1 MNIGFIF
8 PGANRAYFR
17 HKPIRVQASIYL
29 GISYISSVLKL
40 KGHQTRLFVLTPR
53 NQSQVETLLD
63 KFEPQLLCCTA
74 VSTTYHLIK
83 NFAVRYKKR
92 CPHVFLLA
100 GGCHVSLN
108 PEEVIA
114 DPFDAICTGEG
125 EYPALELAD
134 QLERGLR
141 PSNIQNLW
149 IKNGADVEK
158 NAARPFIENLDE
170 LPFPDRSMW
179 QEWVRYYSTPPSILI
194 SRGCPFNC
202 TYCCHHKLS
211 GIAPGRYYRFRSP
224 QNILEEIKGYLTEYP
239 RTKEIYLETETIFI
253 NTAYVKQLCLTL
265 QEFNN
270 EREQP
275 LVFGANLRITP
286 HTEYE
291 TLFQSLSQTNFKHIN
306 IGLESGSEKVR
317 SQVLKRN
324 YSNDNITSAVAC
336 ARKYGIKTTLYVMI
350 GLPGET
356 AADFQETIEVSR
368 RCRPDAT
375 IHNIFY
381 PYPGTEL
388 ARLCEEE
395 RLFDHRIDI
404 KRIDERKKPVLNLPD
419 FSRGEVHRSYIWFE
433 YAVFKGHK
441 PLYKILLRVLQNKV
455 FTVPVLEKFFNSL
468 LDIRVLFYLKSK
480 LINY

>member
-1 MNIGFIF
+1 MKIGFIF
-8 PGANRAYFR
+8 PIADRAYFR
-17 HKPIRVQASIYL
+17 HRPIRVQSSIYL

-40 KGHQTRLFVLTPR
+40 KGHQTRLFVLTQQ
-53 NQSQVETLLD
+53 NQSQVETMLD
-63 KFEPQLLCCTA
+63 KFEPQLLCFTA
-74 VSTTYHLIK
+74 VSTTYHLIN
-83 NFAVRYKKR
+83 NFADSYKKR

-114 DPFDAICTGEG
+114 DPFDATCIGEG

-134 QLERGLR
+134 QLEHGLR

-170 LPFPDRSMW
+170 LSFPDRNMW
-179 QEWVRYYSTPPSILI
+179 KEWVRYYSTPPSILI

-202 TYCCHHKLS
+202 TYCCHHKLA
-211 GIAPGRYYRFRSP
+211 GLAGGRYYRFRSP
-224 QNILEEIKGYLTEYP
+224 QNILQEIEEYVTEYP

-253 NTAYVKQLCLTL
+253 NSEYVKQLCSTL
-265 QEFNN
+265 QKFNS

-275 LVFGANLRITP
+275 LIFGANLRITP

-291 TLFQSLSQTNFKHIN
+291 TLFQSLRQANFKQIN

-317 SQVLKRN
+317 SRVLKRN
-324 YSNDNITSAVAC
+324 YSNDNINSAVVC

-356 AADFQETIEVSR
+356 AADSQQTIEMCR
-368 RCRPDAT
+368 RCKPDAT

-388 ARLCEEE
+388 AYLCEEE
-395 RLFDHRIDI
+395 GLFDRRIDI

-419 FSRGEVHRSYIWFE
+419 FSQREVHRSYIWFE
-433 YAVFKGHK
+433 YNVFKGRK
-441 PLYKILLRVLQNKV
+441 PVYKILLRVLQNKV
-455 FTVPVLEKFFNSL
+455 FTVPVLEKLFNSL
-468 LDIRVLFYLKSK
+468 LEIRVLFYLKSK

>member
-8 PGANRAYFR
+8 PIADRAYFR

-40 KGHQTRLFVLTPR
+40 KGHQTRLFVLTQQ
-53 NQSQVETLLD
+53 NQSQIETLLD
-63 KFEPQLLCCTA
+63 KFDPQLLCCTA

-83 NFAVRYKKR
+83 NFALGYKKGH
-92 CPHVFLLA
+92 PNVFLLA

-108 PEEVIA
+108 PEEVIT
-114 DPFDAICTGEG
+114 DPFDAICIGEG

-134 QLERGLR
+134 QLERELR

-158 NAARPFIENLDE
+158 NATRPFLENLDE
-170 LPFPDRSMW
+170 LPLPDRNMW
-179 QEWVRYYSTPPSILI
+179 KEWVRYHSTPPSILI

-202 TYCCHHKLS
+202 TYCCHHKLA
-211 GIAPGRYYRFRSP
+211 GIAQGSYYRFRSP
-224 QNILEEIKGYLTEYP
+224 QNILQEIEEYVTEHP
-239 RTKEIYLETETIFI
+239 RTTEIYLETETIFI
-253 NTAYVKQLCLTL
+253 NAEYVEQLCSTL
-265 QEFNN
+265 QKFNS
-270 EREQP
+270 ERKQP
-275 LVFGANLRITP
+275 LIFGANLRITP
-286 HTEYE
+286 HTDYE
-291 TLFQSLSQTNFKHIN
+291 SLFESLSQANFKHIN

-317 SQVLKRN
+317 SRILKRN

-356 AADFQETIEVSR
+356 AADFQETLEVSR

-388 ARLCEEE
+388 AYLCEEE
-395 RLFDHRIDI
+395 GLFDRRIDI

-419 FSRGEVHRSYIWFE
+419 FSQREVHRSYIWFE
-433 YAVFKGHK
+433 YNVFKGRK
-441 PLYKILLRVLQNKV
+441 PVYKISLRVLQNKV
-455 FTVPVLEKFFNSL
+455 FTVPVLEKLFNSL